1 MKSFE
6 LRELTETELVDR
18 VGELNEEIYNLR
30 FQKATRQS
38 SDTKRMSS
46 LRREIAQIHTIVR
59 ENELGIR
66 TLGAGAEAKGAD
78 VGEKSGDDA

>member
-6 LRELTETELVDR
+6 LRELSETELVDR
-18 VGELNEEIYNLR
+18 VAELNEEIYNLR

-38 SDTKRMSS
+38 SDTQRLSS
-46 LRREIAQIHTIVR
+46 LRREIAQIHTILR

-66 TLGAGAEAKGAD
+66 SLGSADNTEAAAEA
-78 VGEKSGDDA
+78 ENSGDDA

>member
-1 MKSFE
+1 MRSFE

-18 VGELNEEIYNLR
+18 VAELREEIYNLR

-38 SDTKRMSS
+38 SDTKRISTV
-46 LRREIAQIHTIVR
+46 RREIAQIHTIIR

-66 TLGAGAEAKGAD
+66 SLDGDTESQVSVAGEES
-78 VGEKSGDDA
+78 GEDA

>member
-1 MKSFE
+1 MKSYE

-18 VGELNEEIYNLR
+18 VAELNEEIYNLR

-66 TLGAGAEAKGAD
+66 TLGASTEAKGAD